1 MNRSYPPS
9 GPTCRLFRGNFS
21 RDALIAATAGC
32 LLAATP
38 LALSQTSSATLRG
51 QVTVDAAPAGSAK
64 ITATNTQTGLTRS
77 VVSDAE
83 GDYSLAGL
91 PPGTYKVDVSAASQ
105 SSSQVVVLQ
114 VGQTA
119 TLDLG
124 IGGQAAQ
131 QREVESVTVTAT
143 QLYETKTSEVA
154 SYVSTR
160 QIEMLPQ
167 NSRNFLAFADT
178 IPGVQFATNGTDGS
192 SELRSGAQ
200 AANGVNVFID
210 GVGQKNYVLRGG
222 VSGQALSRGN
232 PFPQLGV
239 AEYKVITSNYK
250 AEFDQLSSAAVVAV
264 TRSGTNEFEVEGFWD
279 RTSEDWRAADPL
291 EARLGKKSASEQKQY
306 GAAFGGPIIKD
317 RMHFFVTYEKKEIE
331 SPRTVS
337 LGEGISSTA
346 PSAASF
352 AQYLGP
358 TSSPFDEDLFFGKID
373 WSVGDFHLLEFTAK
387 MRDESEIEAIGDRN
401 SSTYATSKD
410 NKETRLDLRYQF
422 NGASWLNDAH
432 ITYEDAELNPR
443 PVTMA
448 PGYQLTTG
456 DPNKIILNLGGGG
469 NFQDKGQMGYAF
481 QDDLTFTDFDWHGAH
496 TVKTGLKYKLVEIN
510 SFEQQ
515 PYNPQF
521 SYDINNSLTLP
532 YQVKFG
538 AVLPGVP
545 ERNVESR
552 NKQFGIYLQDDWEV
566 NDRLL
571 LNLGIRWDYEETPS
585 YLDYVTP
592 ADVVA
597 GLNAVDTR
605 PGAAPGQ
612 TYVQTLANGGI
623 DVNDYIST
631 GNNRDAFTGA
641 IQPRVGFSYDLGED
655 QRHVVFGGAGRAY
668 DRNVFDYIALE
679 RSKGTFP
686 TYTFQFDSPG
696 HPCTPGV
703 GNCLA
708 WSDAYFDRAN
718 LEALVAANPAL
729 GREVNAIN
737 NDLKTPYSDQLSLG
751 IRNRVMLWNTD
762 WNTSATISH
771 IVSKDGIVFLLGN
784 RYPDGSFRDVP
795 GSRWGG
801 QPWGNGIPG
810 LGALIIAKNGL
821 ETKANQLLLSAEKP
835 YSRESGWSMTLAYT
849 YTDGKE
855 NRTNIGSIDEHYIFD
870 YPDVAG
876 FGWHTSTGVARHRLV
891 GTGTYDAP
899 WDIALSAKL
908 TLSSP
913 VEFEAVNCLDAANDR
928 DCFFQNFKPSTTIG
942 YKQFDLAAQ
951 KSFATWSDVSIRLR
965 ADVLNLFN
973 SDNVDKYDTY
983 RGNFGVANA
992 SYGRPTTYYQPTR
1005 TFKLSFAANWR

>member
-1 MNRSYPPS
+1 MERTTPPS
-9 GPTCRLFRGNFS
+9 GAVRRNVS
-21 RDALIAATAGC
+21 RVLLATAIAGC

-38 LALSQTSSATLRG
+38 AAISQTSSATLRG
-51 QVTVDAAPAGSAK
+51 QVTAAEAAPAGNAK
-64 ITATNTQTGLTRS
+64 VTATNTQTGLTRS
-77 VVSDAE
+77 VVSDAN
-83 GDYSLAGL
+83 GNYSLGGL
-91 PPGTYKVDVSAASQ
+91 PPGTYKVDVNVEGQ
-105 SSSQVVVLQ
+105 PSSQVVVLQ
-114 VGQTA
+114 VGQIA

-124 IGGQAAQ
+124 AGGQVAA
-131 QREVESVTVTAT
+131 RDVESVTVTAT

-200 AANGVNVFID
+200 SANGVNVFID

-232 PFPQLGV
+232 PFPQLGI

-264 TRSGTNEFEVEGFWD
+264 TRSGTNEFEAEGFWD
-279 RTSEDWRAADPL
+279 RTAENWRAADPL

-306 GAAFGGPIIKD
+306 GAAFGGPIIQD
-317 RMHFFVTYEKKEIE
+317 RMHFFVTYEKKEVE
-331 SPRTVS
+331 SPRTIRF
-337 LGEGISSTA
+337 GEGISSTD
-346 PSAASF
+346 PAAAGF
-352 AQYLGP
+352 LQFIGP

-387 MRDESEIEAIGDRN
+387 VRDESEIQEIGDAN
-401 SSTYATSKD
+401 TASYAISKD

-422 NGASWLNDAH
+422 SGASFLNDAH

-456 DPNKIILNLGGGG
+456 DPTKVILNLGGGA
-469 NFQDKGQMGYAF
+469 NFQDKGQTGYAF
-481 QDDLTFTDFDWHGAH
+481 QNDLTFTAFDWHGAH
-496 TVKTGLKYKLVEIN
+496 TVKTGVKYKLVEIN

-521 SYDINNSLTLP
+521 AYDVFNSLTVP
-532 YQVKFG
+532 YRVRFG

-545 ERNVESR
+545 DPDVESR

-566 NDRLL
+566 SDRLL
-571 LNLGIRWDYEETPS
+571 VNLGVRWDYEETPS

-597 GLNAVDTR
+597 GLNAIDTR

-612 TYVQTLANGGI
+612 TYIQTLQNGGI
-623 DVNDYIST
+623 DINDYLST
-631 GNNRDAFTGA
+631 GDNRDAFTDA
-641 IQPRVGFSYDLGED
+641 IQPRVGFSFDLGED

-668 DRNVFDYIALE
+668 DRNVFDYLALE

-686 TYTFQFDSPG
+686 TYIRTFDAPS
-696 HPCTPGV
+696 HPCTVGV
-703 GNCLA
+703 GDCVA
-708 WSDAYFDRAN
+708 WDEAYFNRAN
-718 LEALVAANPAL
+718 LEALVAANPQL
-729 GREVNAIN
+729 GREVQMID
-737 NDLKTPYSDQLSLG
+737 NDLKTPYSDQFSLG
-751 IRNRVMLWNTD
+751 VRNRVMLWNAD

-784 RYPDGSFRDVP
+784 RRPNGAFRGDP
-795 GSRWGG
+795 NSIWGD
-801 QPWGNGIPG
+801 QPWAFGIPG
-810 LGALIIAKNGL
+810 LGNLIIAKNGL
-821 ETKANQLLLSAEKP
+821 ETKANSLLLSAEKP
-835 YSRESGWSMTLAYT
+835 YSRESGWSTTLAYT
-849 YTDGKE
+849 YTDAEE
-855 NRTNIGSIDEHYIFD
+855 NRTNLGFNDEHSIFD

-876 FGWHTSTGVARHRLV
+876 FGWHTSTGVPRHRFV

-899 WDIALSAKL
+899 WAITLSAKL

-913 VEFEAVNCLDAANDR
+913 VEFEALNCFNVTAAEQ
-928 DCFFQNFKPSTTIG
+928 CYFQNFKPDTTIG
-942 YKQFDLAAQ
+942 YKQFDLAMQ
-951 KSFATWSDVSIRLR
+951 KTFDTWSDVSVRLR
-965 ADVLNLFN
+965 ADVLNVFN
-973 SDNVDKYDTY
+973 SDNVDKYDNW
-983 RGNFGVANA
+983 RGGFQSPNPSFGRA
-992 SYGRPTTYYQPTR
+992 TTYYQPTR
-1005 TFKLSFAANWR
+1005 TFKLSFAVNWQ